1 MEGYKV
7 FEPDW
12 TCRGFQYEVGKTFE
26 EDVTP
31 SCCNRGFHFCKELKD
46 WRRKELLLPMC
57 AGFVLQLFPC
67 KSSDN
72 RNMFFLDQSCES
84 FSWTVQNLL
93 MTMEVK
99 NK

>member
-46 WRRKELLLPMC
+46 CFNYYP
-57 AGFVLQLFPC
+57 FQI
-67 KSSDN
+67 
-72 RNMFFLDQSCES
+72 Q
-84 FSWTVQNLL
+84 
-93 MTMEVK
+93 
-99 NK
+99 